1 MSSTDD
7 PDKRASRVKTN
18 VGKKTA
24 PGSGAPAP
32 TVVDPRGG
40 SGGVPPTVI
49 DPPGGRGSHAGGKVP
64 GTVLDPG
71 SMGGP
76 WVAARLVPPVAGQ
89 YEIVRELDSG
99 AEAHVL
105 LVRSKA
111 GRQLVY
117 KTYHERNRVTPE
129 TGERISRASKSI
141 EGKKH
146 LVEIVKCGEYD
157 SRWWELL
164 EYCELGSLRSHLRK
178 VDPTEAIGQ
187 LAAALT
193 YVHGKDLDL
202 VHRDLKPENVLVRS
216 LTPLNLV
223 LGDFGLVYDMKPGT
237 VVFGKAERTPG
248 YEPPETFH
256 GDKALITRKT
266 DWWSLGMIAAE
277 MVLGRHLLAPPGGS
291 LSTDPD
297 EIKKLIWDGVD
308 VSEIKDPKWNRLC
321 RGLLTRKRDDR
332 WDGRQVSDWI
342 KGGSPAVADDAPDDH
357 VIVPVRD
364 PAKVRRPWA
373 FNGKQ
378 YTSAAD
384 LAIALQKAWPAAA
397 DLLAPS
403 ATKSTQV
410 KALQEFCAELKRDV
424 AVRALA
430 EEVTPS
436 NSIDRRL
443 AIVLADL
450 HPALEPEWRGMR
462 IDRAGLER
470 EALLTVEGRARGTG
484 RLDELRVSGV
494 LGVWPMLSGCDGH
507 VVLADRWVTQCQQ
520 FSATIDAEASSGAGA
535 LGDQAIRQANAWLL
549 LTSLESAHLSSL
561 AERHAGLFTDVG
573 RRQDWYR
580 RIHDRAKSGR
590 DAVAMLVSICYS
602 PVAIERQNA
611 KEAEDR
617 RLAAAEAERRDAAE
631 LQRRQQEVATRR
643 LATQARFKKWSS
655 TFLAMGVMALWLG
668 AGLIASTIKY
678 GFANWF
684 ADGFNTTAEFMN
696 SVRTWHLG
704 NVGRPFQDLDW
715 INASNSG
722 QSPLPLAFG
731 VVLCVAAVALFVSS
745 RLAEKGRGLGDD
757 GRLAPA
763 TKRAAMAGSL
773 TAAAGVV
780 ALAPWALIGLI
791 FVAIAVAAV
800 MLIVIV
806 FAIANS

>member
-1 MSSTDD
+1 M
-7 PDKRASRVKTN
+7 
-18 VGKKTA
+18 
-24 PGSGAPAP
+24 
-32 TVVDPRGG
+32 
-40 SGGVPPTVI
+40 
-49 DPPGGRGSHAGGKVP
+49 
-64 GTVLDPG
+64 
-71 SMGGP
+71 
-76 WVAARLVPPVAGQ
+76 
-89 YEIVRELDSG
+89 
-99 AEAHVL
+99 
-105 LVRSKA
+105 
-111 GRQLVY
+111 
-117 KTYHERNRVTPE
+117 
-129 TGERISRASKSI
+129 
-141 EGKKH
+141 
-146 LVEIVKCGEYD
+146 KCGEYD

-164 EYCELGSLRSHLRK
+164 EYCELGSLRGHLRK

-223 LGDFGLVYDMKPGT
+223 LGDFGLVHDMKPGT

-277 MVLGRHLLAPPGGS
+277 LVLGRHLLAPPGGS

-378 YTSAAD
+378 YTSAPD

-470 EALLTVEGRARGTG
+470 EALLTVEGRARGAG

-507 VVLADRWVTQCQQ
+507 VVLADRWMTQCQQ
-520 FSATIDAEASSGAGA
+520 FRTAIDAVASSGAGV
-535 LGDQAIRQANAWLL
+535 LDDQAIRRANAWLL
-549 LTSLESAHLSSL
+549 LTSLEPAHLSSL
-561 AERHAGLFTDVG
+561 AERHAGLFADVA

-602 PVAIERQNA
+602 PIAIEQQNA

-617 RLAAAEAERRDAAE
+617 RRAAAEAKRVKDAADAAIAAARLVRVRKAIN
-631 LQRRQQEVATRR
+631 LQWAAT
-643 LATQARFKKWSS
+643 LV
-655 TFLAMGVMALWLG
+655 LGVTSFALIVLG
-668 AGLIASTIKY
+668 AAKDASFITENSDWMPDFVRSWPTSY
-678 GFANWF
+678 
-684 ADGFNTTAEFMN
+684 DGPVNALSLERAEPQLLYVGIVLAVWTSISLASAF
-696 SVRTWHLG
+696 VLRAVARTPA
-704 NVGRPFQDLDW
+704 RPFNDFWLSQRW
-715 INASNSG
+715 IVYS
-722 QSPLPLAFG
+722 LAAMCLAAYGPWLIYG
-731 VVLCVAAVALFVSS
+731 VVIAVLIIGGFTLAVVVGVALGAS
-745 RLAEKGRGLGDD
+745 ACD
-757 GRLAPA
+757 A
-763 TKRAAMAGSL
+763 
-773 TAAAGVV
+773 
-780 ALAPWALIGLI
+780 
-791 FVAIAVAAV
+791 
-800 MLIVIV
+800 
-806 FAIANS
+806 